1 MYSRSVLVRLIQWQH
16 MVKMV
21 ELGWTDVFFPVELNF
36 IKVRKNFKFGIL
48 CNYLRELKL
57 VVLCSI

>member
-1 MYSRSVLVRLIQWQH
+1 

-57 VVLCSI
+57 VVPCSI